1 VGHTS
6 FVNGRFCCGGTSHTT
21 FIGAIKIKTQP
32 PPLMIRFLYALICVA
47 SLLIGYTVAAK
58 GQNDWFLAAIYLLMV
73 GYGLY
78 FILSLEYPNLLMPF
92 EQINEAF
99 LLLNN
104 SLGSI

>member
-21 FIGAIKIKTQP
+21 FIGAIKIKTHP
-32 PPLMIRFLYALICVA
+32 PPLMMRFLYVLMCVV

-58 GQNDWFLAAIYLLMV
+58 GENDWFLATIYVLMM
-73 GYGLY
+73 GHGLY
-78 FILSLEYPNLLMPF
+78 VILSLEYPNLLMPF
-92 EQINEAF
+92 EQIKEAF